1 MTTVR
6 VRGVDL
12 HYTTHG
18 SGASCLVIA
27 HGALGSIAH
36 AEAWGLRAAELAAQ
50 GFQVITYD
58 ARGHGRSGYTACP
71 EHYQP
76 AALGEDLFGL
86 IDALGLEQVSV
97 YGTSMGASTALMLT
111 LAHPERVIRLVLRA
125 PSPFSV
131 DIEAAR
137 ARLYLLASMYRWFGA
152 SLTPHVVAM
161 LSRPADRHKMRTLQ
175 SGQRRKSIVPAIRG
189 FLSEPMD
196 PESLAKIEAPTLILT
211 HPDDP
216 LHPLRS
222 GEILQARLPR
232 AQLLVAPS
240 RSYWE
245 ENQEMLVQVV
255 ASSLRGKSLPTP
267 HNSGL
272 QQTRASLSLSPR
284 S

>member
-1 MTTVR
+1 MATVL

-12 HYTTHG
+12 HYKIHG
-18 SGASCLVIA
+18 CGSPCLVIA
-27 HGALGSIAH
+27 HGALGSVAH
-36 AEAWGLRAAELAAQ
+36 AEASGLRAAELAAH

-58 ARGHGRSGYTACP
+58 ARGHGRSGYTAWP
-71 EHYQP
+71 EHYRP
-76 AALGEDLFGL
+76 AALADDMLGL
-86 IDALGLEQVSV
+86 IDALGLEQVCV

-125 PSPFSV
+125 PSPFGV
-131 DIEAAR
+131 DIKAAR
-137 ARLYLLASMYRWFGA
+137 ARLYPLASMYRWFGA
-152 SLTPHVVAM
+152 SLTPHIVAM
-161 LSRPADRHKMRTLQ
+161 LSRVADRPKMKTLL
-175 SGQRRKSIVPAIRG
+175 SGQRRQAIVPAIRG
-189 FLSEPMD
+189 FLSEPVD
-196 PESLAKIEAPTLILT
+196 PDSLAKIEVPTLILT

-222 GEILQARLPR
+222 GEILRARLPC

-245 ENQEMLVQVV
+245 ENQETLVQLV
-255 ASSLRGKSLPTP
+255 ASSLKGKSLPTP